1 METLQ
6 TVGLGTMG
14 IDDPATIETA
24 IEVGYRHLDTAKVY
38 GNEDTVGEGIAH
50 AGVDREDLF
59 VATKLWID
67 DLAYDDAIHAT
78 KEALD
83 RLDLETVDLLYVH
96 RPRGN
101 YDPADTLPAF
111 DDLRD
116 RGWIGHVGVS
126 NFEVP
131 QLEAAREHLDA
142 PIFANQVEYHP
153 LFQPTDALADARE
166 HDYYLVA
173 YSPLANGRA
182 GEIPEVVDVAEKH
195 GVTPEAVCLAWL
207 TAKDNLVTIPKAS
220 SEAHLRANREAAEVE
235 LDPEDHDRL
244 DEIEREDEL
253 FPE

>member
-1 METLQ
+1 MDTIQ

-24 IEVGYRHLDTAKVY
+24 ISLGYRHLDTAKVY
-38 GNEDTVGEGIAH
+38 GNEAAVGEGIAR
-50 AGVDREDLF
+50 ADVDRGDLF

-78 KEALD
+78 KAALD
-83 RLDLETVDLLYVH
+83 RLDLEAVDLLYVH
-96 RPRGN
+96 RPRGQ

-116 RGWIGHVGVS
+116 RGWIRHVGVS

-131 QLEAAREHLDA
+131 QLGTAREHLDA
-142 PIFANQVEYHP
+142 PIVANQVEYHP

-166 HDYYLVA
+166 HDYSLVA

-182 GEIPEVVDVAEKH
+182 GEIPEVVEIAEKH
-195 GVTPEAVCLAWL
+195 GIAPETVPLAWL
-207 TAKDNLVTIPKAS
+207 AAKENVVTIPKAA
-220 SEAHLRANREAAEVE
+220 SEAHLRENRQAAGVE
-235 LDPEDHDRL
+235 LDPADHDRL
-244 DEIEREDEL
+244 DAIGREDEL